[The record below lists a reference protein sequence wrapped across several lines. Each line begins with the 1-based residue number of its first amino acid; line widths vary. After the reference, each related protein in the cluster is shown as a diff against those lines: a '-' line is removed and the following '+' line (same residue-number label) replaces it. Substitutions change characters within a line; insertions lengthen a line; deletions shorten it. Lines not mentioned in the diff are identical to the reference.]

1 MPCRVT
7 AKRRHKKVKK
17 RPLFA
22 FCAALPTE
30 QENTQPALQTLL
42 TNGKIHIV
50 QLLSQQSFH
59 LSVHL
64 LPYKRKP
71 KSTLTAYEKEPHS
84 DVLDRPVI
92 GMWLFRFLIVCTAVF
107 LVMLYARL
115 SFANHLTPFFRHE
128 LRIHS
133 FHKIV
138 QFSGVHALIHS
149 ARRTVNDGLNIVS
162 GPDCHL
168 IMVTVDDLLPCR
180 VHKFA
185 SVCPHLYRLKRPCT
199 GIEIQ

>member
-1 MPCRVT
+1 MPCRVV
-7 AKRRHKKVKK
+7 AKRRQKKGKN

-22 FCAALPTE
+22 FCAVLPTE

-42 TNGKIHIV
+42 TNGKIDIV

-107 LVMLYARL
+107 LVMLYTRL
-115 SFANHLTPFFRHE
+115 SFIM
-128 LRIHS
+128 LRN
-133 FHKIV
+133 
-138 QFSGVHALIHS
+138 GVKSLSCGLSLSTLLLIAIKRICFLGNS
-149 ARRTVNDGLNIVS
+149 I
-162 GPDCHL
+162 
-168 IMVTVDDLLPCR
+168 
-180 VHKFA
+180 
-185 SVCPHLYRLKRPCT
+185 SV
-199 GIEIQ
+199 

>member
-17 RPLFA
+17 RTLFA

-115 SFANHLTPFFRHE
+115 SLER
-128 LRIHS
+128 LRIKS
-133 FHKIV
+133 LSCRAVLIIRV
-138 QFSGVHALIHS
+138 PPNTAEGVSQHGTSVHS
-149 ARRTVNDGLNIVS
+149 AS
-162 GPDCHL
+162 
-168 IMVTVDDLLPCR
+168 
-180 VHKFA
+180 A
-185 SVCPHLYRLKRPCT
+185 SVNLCLFVLR
-199 GIEIQ
+199 IA

>member
-115 SFANHLTPFFRHE
+115 SFVNFSKHPSVFPFM
-128 LRIHS
+128 LRS
-133 FHKIV
+133 MS
-138 QFSGVHALIHS
+138 QRPP
-149 ARRTVNDGLNIVS
+149 ARYTAV
-162 GPDCHL
+162 
-168 IMVTVDDLLPCR
+168 LPRFLR
-180 VHKFA
+180 VHTVPARHPAGPLPDGTILQTRSWSSGRF
-185 SVCPHLYRLKRPCT
+185 
-199 GIEIQ
+199 

>member
-1 MPCRVT
+1 M
-7 AKRRHKKVKK
+7 KNQ
-17 RPLFA
+17 PLFA
-22 FCAALPTE
+22 FCTGLPTE

-115 SFANHLTPFFRHE
+115 SFMMLRNGVKSSSPFRLSTPS
-128 LRIHS
+128 LMAI
-133 FHKIV
+133 
-138 QFSGVHALIHS
+138 
-149 ARRTVNDGLNIVS
+149 RRT
-162 GPDCHL
+162 PR
-168 IMVTVDDLLPCR
+168 CR
-180 VHKFA
+180 KT
-185 SVCPHLYRLKRPCT
+185 SMT
-199 GIEIQ
+199 

>member
-1 MPCRVT
+1 MPCRVV
-7 AKRRHKKVKK
+7 AKRRQKKGKN

-22 FCAALPTE
+22 FCAVLPTE

-107 LVMLYARL
+107 LVMLYTRL
-115 SFANHLTPFFRHE
+115 SLMILRKGVNSLSPWVLSTP
-128 LRIHS
+128 S
-133 FHKIV
+133 FTAIKWTSC
-138 QFSGVHALIHS
+138 SGNMIS
-149 ARRTVNDGLNIVS
+149 
-162 GPDCHL
+162 
-168 IMVTVDDLLPCR
+168 LL
-180 VHKFA
+180 
-185 SVCPHLYRLKRPCT
+185 
-199 GIEIQ
+199 

>member
-7 AKRRHKKVKK
+7 AKRRQKKGKN

-22 FCAALPTE
+22 FCAVLPTE

-107 LVMLYARL
+107 LVMLYTRL
-115 SFANHLTPFFRHE
+115 SFYAFRDWP
-128 LRIHS
+128 L
-133 FHKIV
+133 FWP
-138 QFSGVHALIHS
+138 FSGPSSIKQLDWLIPCFIVS
-149 ARRTVNDGLNIVS
+149 ELNI
-162 GPDCHL
+162 
-168 IMVTVDDLLPCR
+168 T
-180 VHKFA
+180 
-185 SVCPHLYRLKRPCT
+185 
-199 GIEIQ
+199 

>member
-1 MPCRVT
+1 MPCRVV
-7 AKRRHKKVKK
+7 AKRRQKKGKN

-22 FCAALPTE
+22 FCAVLPTE

-71 KSTLTAYEKEPHS
+71 NATLTAYKKSHTLMCWIAQSSECGFSISNCLH
-84 DVLDRPVI
+84 R
-92 GMWLFRFLIVCTAVF
+92 CF

-115 SFANHLTPFFRHE
+115 SFIMLRKEVKSSSPLALSTPS
-128 LRIHS
+128 LMAIS
-133 FHKIV
+133 
-138 QFSGVHALIHS
+138 
-149 ARRTVNDGLNIVS
+149 RT
-162 GPDCHL
+162 P
-168 IMVTVDDLLPCR
+168 R
-180 VHKFA
+180 
-185 SVCPHLYRLKRPCT
+185 
-199 GIEIQ
+199 

>member
-1 MPCRVT
+1 MPCRVV
-7 AKRRHKKVKK
+7 AKRRQKKGKN

-22 FCAALPTE
+22 FCAVLPTE

-50 QLLSQQSFH
+50 HLLSQQSFH

-115 SFANHLTPFFRHE
+115 SFQSFAQTGIGGAN
-128 LRIHS
+128 RITNR
-133 FHKIV
+133 I
-138 QFSGVHALIHS
+138 
-149 ARRTVNDGLNIVS
+149 TVNIPPNKAAENGRFFLCIVLHHS
-162 GPDCHL
+162 TSHH
-168 IMVTVDDLLPCR
+168 TR
-180 VHKFA
+180 
-185 SVCPHLYRLKRPCT
+185 
-199 GIEIQ
+199 